1 MPVESRTSRN
11 GPSDEKPFPASR
23 TRNRTEDNE
32 RFVHM
37 LKGRI
42 DQFALSLANSDT
54 KNYIQQL
61 VIEPFLQYIFQRFF
75 PYFIIA
81 FCIFTGMLIIV
92 ILTFVLQVMKIGS
105 CMHSS
110 WSVGT

>member
-1 MPVESRTSRN
+1 MPVDTSRN
-11 GPSDEKPFPASR
+11 KDIPDERDRLHDSR
-23 TRNRTEDNE
+23 SRDRTHDNE

-92 ILTFVLQVMKIGS
+92 ILTFILQIMKMGS
-105 CMHSS
+105 SCPHSS
-110 WSVGT
+110 

>member
-1 MPVESRTSRN
+1 MPVDRT
-11 GPSDEKPFPASR
+11 K
-23 TRNRTEDNE
+23 DNE

-61 VIEPFLQYIFQRFF
+61 VIEPFLQFIFQRSF
-75 PYFIIA
+75 PYLIIA
-81 FCIFTGMLIIV
+81 LCIFSVMLIVV
-92 ILTFVLQVMKIGS
+92 ILTFVVLLMNHNKAMVCPS
-105 CMHSS
+105 CSH
-110 WSVGT
+110 VF

>member
-1 MPVESRTSRN
+1 MPIDRT
-11 GPSDEKPFPASR
+11 K
-23 TRNRTEDNE
+23 DNE

-61 VIEPFLQYIFQRFF
+61 VIEPFLQFIFQRSF
-75 PYFIIA
+75 PYLIIA
-81 FCIFTGMLIIV
+81 LCIFSVMLIVV
-92 ILTFVLQVMKIGS
+92 ILTFVVLLMNHNKATICPS
-105 CMHSS
+105 CAH
-110 WSVGT
+110 TF

>member
-1 MPVESRTSRN
+1 MPVDRT
-11 GPSDEKPFPASR
+11 K
-23 TRNRTEDNE
+23 DNE

-61 VIEPFLQYIFQRFF
+61 VIEPFLQFIFQRSF
-75 PYFIIA
+75 PYLIIA
-81 FCIFTGMLIIV
+81 LCIFSVMLIVV
-92 ILTFVLQVMKIGS
+92 ILTFVVLLINQNKAMICPS
-105 CMHSS
+105 CSH
-110 WSVGT
+110 VF